1 MKKVILLF
9 LFICFALLYYAHF
22 VAPDRLILRKKVL
35 FLHRWSTRLNGLKV
49 AFLSDI
55 HFGARYMD
63 LNKLNKIVDL
73 VNKQNPDLILFAG
86 DLDAEL
92 LMFSNADKNDVIKV
106 LSRLNAQ
113 YFKGAVL
120 GNHDYS
126 PPGII
131 QSVLEKSHFTVLRNK
146 VAVLNISDTKL
157 KIAGIDDIWYSRPD
171 LNSLFSGQN
180 DGAPLIF
187 LSHNPDVFPK
197 LPDFVSLTLS
207 GHTHGGE
214 ISFPVLGSP
223 FVPSKYAQ
231 RYRKGHVVENS
242 RHLFVSSGIGTLSGF
257 RFSNPPEVV
266 ILELRQETQKNKI
279 QNTKPKRG
287 FSRDYIPLIRKYFYN
302 K

>member
-257 RFSNPPEVV
+257 RFNNAPEVV

>member
-1 MKKVILLF
+1 MH
-9 LFICFALLYYAHF
+9 FI
-22 VAPDRLILRKKVL
+22 APDRLILRKKVL
-35 FLHRWSTRLNGLKV
+35 FLHRWSTKLDGLKV
-49 AFLSDI
+49 VLLSDI
-55 HFGARYMD
+55 HFGARFMD

-131 QSVLEKSHFTVLRNK
+131 PSVLEKSHFTVLRNK
-146 VAVLNISDTKL
+146 MVTLNISDTKL

-187 LSHNPDVFPK
+187 LSHNPDVFPN

-266 ILELRQETQKNKI
+266 ILELRRETQKNKI

-287 FSRDYIPLIRKYFYN
+287 FSRDYIALIRKYFYN

>member
-22 VAPDRLILRKKVL
+22 VAPDRLVLRKKVL
-35 FLHRWSTRLNGLKV
+35 FLHRWCTKLDGLKV
-49 AFLSDI
+49 VLLSDI
-55 HFGARYMD
+55 HFGARYID

-106 LSRLNAQ
+106 LSRLNAR

-257 RFSNPPEVV
+257 RFSNP
-266 ILELRQETQKNKI
+266 
-279 QNTKPKRG
+279 
-287 FSRDYIPLIRKYFYN
+287 RKLLFLN
-302 K
+302 

>member
-180 DGAPLIF
+180 AGAPLIF

-257 RFSNPPEVV
+257 RFNNAPEVV

>member
-9 LFICFALLYYAHF
+9 FFICFALLYYAHF
-22 VAPDRLILRKKVL
+22 IAPDRLILRKKVL

-287 FSRDYIPLIRKYFYN
+287 FSRDYIPLIR
-302 K
+302 

>member
-92 LMFSNADKNDVIKV
+92 LMFYNADKNDVIKV
-106 LSRLNAQ
+106 LSRLNAR

-126 PPGII
+126 PPCII
-131 QSVLEKSHFTVLRNK
+131 PGVLEKSHFTVLRNK

-157 KIAGIDDIWYSRPD
+157 KIAGIDDIWYSKPD

-257 RFSNPPEVV
+257 RFNNAPEVV